1 MKLTF
6 LSAECALVKRFTLNG
21 GSLEKSPYP
30 NAYLFTSHTHGV
42 SDLSS
47 LCAALTNAA
56 SYGQC
61 LLKGTLGRD
70 LSHESRAGSTESQTS
85 TEFICFDID
94 GTKALTD
101 IEAFMSAVG
110 LPDISYIVQYS
121 ASMGIDTERGLSA
134 HVFCM
139 LSAAVAA
146 PFLKQWL
153 IKLNLEVPALRAEI
167 GLTRTGNALRWP
179 LDITT
184 CQNDKLIYIAPPEL
198 GSDVI
203 NHFKGER
210 IALIIK
216 ARPCISSQFITAN
229 IAANQKQSKEL
240 LNELRK
246 AAGYTVLR
254 DSQYKVKNGL
264 PYLAKPGEAVLT
276 GIKEEREFTYFN
288 LNGGDSWGYYHS
300 TNNPE
305 FIHNF
310 KGEPA
315 YRTEDLLPEYW
326 KQLKATTSPEQ
337 SSNTEYLVFRN
348 IKNDRCYNG
357 FYDRDRDE
365 VQIFPAAKQNLKDF
379 LKQYGQPV
387 PDTIEDWNVI
397 YDPQNSLKYDP
408 ANKCINQ
415 YRPSEF
421 HALEKRVVKALPPIA
436 RRIIEHAVG
445 KGEIFWHFINW
456 FAYILQYRSMTGTA
470 WVLHGN
476 PGTGKGLLF
485 HQILARLLGRHN
497 VHNML
502 MGDLESQYNGYM
514 ETAQLILVDEVQMSA
529 LLKSKQ
535 AGATLKNHITEL
547 FISIRQMYAS
557 SYVAPNFGNFIL
569 ASNMPDPVHIEV
581 FDRRYNAG
589 NFQKDRLIISEEE
602 VSAGLP
608 AELEDIYMFFMSYAV
623 DKQKAHTILNTA
635 DRQLL
640 ISVGRTSVDE
650 VADALLHGD
659 LEYLLDQLPSSS
671 DPIFATPTASAY
683 KNLMDQLILTGREW
697 SNLSRDELFIIYDYC
712 VGGMARS
719 PNKFTAMLK
728 HHRIH
733 TKRIRRENR
742 LFYGIDITWKHNEE
756 WFAARTAELTSGV
769 PSTPKVVQIKKA
781 KVQL

>member
-21 GSLEKSPYP
+21 DSLEKSPYP
-30 NAYLFTSHTHGV
+30 NAFLFTSHTREI
-42 SDLSS
+42 SDLSTMYQA
-47 LCAALTNAA
+47 LHKAAPH
-56 SYGQC
+56 GMC
-61 LLKGTLGRD
+61 LLKGALGRE
-70 LSHESRAGSTESQTS
+70 LSHESRAGSTEAQTP

-94 GTKALTD
+94 GTKSLD
-101 IEAFMSAVG
+101 SIEAFMSAVG
-110 LPDISYIVQYS
+110 LPDVSYIVQYS

-134 HVFCM
+134 HVFCV

-153 IKLNLEVPALRAEI
+153 VKLNLEVPALRTEI

-198 GSDVI
+198 GPGVI
-203 NHFKGER
+203 DHFKGER
-210 IALIIK
+210 IALVEK
-216 ARPCISSQFITAN
+216 AKPCISSQFVTAN

-246 AAGYTVLR
+246 AAGYAALR

-276 GIKEEREFTYFN
+276 GIKTEREFTYFN
-288 LNGGDSWGYYHS
+288 LNGGDSWGYYHA
-300 TNNPE
+300 NNSPE

-315 YRTEDLLPEYW
+315 YRTEDLLPDYW
-326 KQLKATTSPEQ
+326 KQLKATSAPEQ
-337 SSNTEYLVFRN
+337 GGNIDYLVFRD
-348 IKNDRCYNG
+348 IKTDRCYNG
-357 FYDRDRDE
+357 FYDRDKDE

-387 PDTIEDWNVI
+387 PDTIEDWNVV
-397 YDPQNSLKYDP
+397 YNPQNPLKYDP
-408 ANKCINQ
+408 TNKIINQ
-415 YRPSEF
+415 YRPSDY
-421 HALEKRVVKALPPIA
+421 HALANCIVTELPPIT

-456 FAYILQYRSMTGTA
+456 LAYIIQYHSMTGTA

-485 HQILARLLGRHN
+485 HQIIAKLLGRHN

-502 MGDLESQYNGYM
+502 MRDLESHYNGYM
-514 ETAQLILVDEVQMSA
+514 ETAQLVFVDEVQMSA
-529 LLKSKQ
+529 LLKSKE
-535 AGATLKNHITEL
+535 ASATLKNHITEPY
-547 FISIRQMYAS
+547 ISIRQMRTTAYMAQ
-557 SYVAPNFGNFIL
+557 NFANFIL
-569 ASNMPDPVHIEV
+569 ASNMPDPIQIELA
-581 FDRRYNAG
+581 DRRYNTG
-589 NFQKDRLIISEEE
+589 NFQKDRLVISEEE
-602 VSAGLP
+602 VTVGLP
-608 AELEDIYMFFMSYAV
+608 AELENVFIFFMGYAV
-623 DKQKAHTILNTA
+623 DKQKAHAVLNTA

-650 VADALLHGD
+650 VADALLAGD
-659 LEYLLDQLPSSS
+659 LEYLLDQLPSSD
-671 DPIFATPTASAY
+671 DPIFATPTAAAY
-683 KNLMDQLILTGREW
+683 KNLMDQLILTGQEW

-733 TKRIRRENR
+733 TKRIRRNDR
-742 LFYGIDITWKHNEE
+742 LFYGIDVTWKLDAA
-756 WFAARTAELTSGV
+756 WFDTHAEALKLLTS
-769 PSTPKVVQIKKA
+769 PKVVGIKKA
-781 KVQL
+781 AVK